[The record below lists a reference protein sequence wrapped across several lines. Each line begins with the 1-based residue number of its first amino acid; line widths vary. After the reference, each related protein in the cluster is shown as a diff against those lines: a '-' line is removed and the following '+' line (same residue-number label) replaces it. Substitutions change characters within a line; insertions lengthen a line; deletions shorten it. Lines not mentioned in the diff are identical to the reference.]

1 MIVTDRFVFVH
12 MHKTGGQTINKI
24 IGHCIDD
31 HHVVGYHY
39 PIAELPDDARELPV
53 VGIVRNP
60 WDWYA
65 SWYAFNRRP
74 GIRNQLFEVVSA
86 GGAADFKATVTNL
99 VQLGSDT
106 PESAAHRAQLSQL
119 LPDALE
125 GNRGAGLTSSSMQE
139 LADANCGYLSW
150 LFFRMLGDPDSERLE
165 IGRFEN
171 LQHDFLEI
179 MYRLDV
185 TQADAMRTAFD
196 NQARANVS
204 RHSHYSHYYDDELR
218 DLVATRH
225 HALIEEYGYEFQPL
239 KPAGAHYDFP
249 DDAYADGERGFHK
262 LLGRADNFLRLNE
275 TLDTTAISKKVD
287 QIPAE
292 RWAESDRR
300 KIFNVHRN
308 TQSLSLVHFED
319 YKYDEPEYRD
329 LYSELEEEIAPI
341 VDYIASYYRN
351 NGFIVRAMLAKLEAG
366 GQIPKHTDAG
376 YSLMNCHRVHLPL
389 ITSEAVDFFVGGE
402 TVQMRA
408 GELWEINNATEH
420 AVSNNGTE
428 DRVHL
433 IVDWMPNLH
442 NKTENEV
449 LTADQLDGEDGEAAN
464 EEMLGSIIG
473 QANQLHRSGELRK
486 AETLYRQV
494 LHFDKDHVVANNLLG
509 LMCIQTRRF
518 DEAVKHIERA
528 LKVAPDDAQAQAN
541 LGVALKE
548 VGRPEDAAKHL
559 EESLRLE
566 PNRPRILNN
575 LGSIYFLLGRH
586 DEAIKRFEDS
596 VTAQPGSVEAHFNL
610 GSALLQLQRYDEAVA
625 HLEQCVRLRP
635 EFEEGRNRFEKA
647 RQLLEASRTRQ

>member
-1 MIVTDRFVFVH
+1 
-12 MHKTGGQTINKI
+12 
-24 IGHCIDD
+24 
-31 HHVVGYHY
+31 
-39 PIAELPDDARELPV
+39 
-53 VGIVRNP
+53 
-60 WDWYA
+60 
-65 SWYAFNRRP
+65 
-74 GIRNQLFEVVSA
+74 
-86 GGAADFKATVTNL
+86 
-99 VQLGSDT
+99 
-106 PESAAHRAQLSQL
+106 
-119 LPDALE
+119 
-125 GNRGAGLTSSSMQE
+125 
-139 LADANCGYLSW
+139 
-150 LFFRMLGDPDSERLE
+150 
-165 IGRFEN
+165 
-171 LQHDFLEI
+171 
-179 MYRLDV
+179 
-185 TQADAMRTAFD
+185 
-196 NQARANVS
+196 
-204 RHSHYSHYYDDELR
+204 
-218 DLVATRH
+218 
-225 HALIEEYGYEFQPL
+225 
-239 KPAGAHYDFP
+239 
-249 DDAYADGERGFHK
+249 
-262 LLGRADNFLRLNE
+262 
-275 TLDTTAISKKVD
+275 
-287 QIPAE
+287 
-292 RWAESDRR
+292 
-300 KIFNVHRN
+300 
-308 TQSLSLVHFED
+308 
-319 YKYDEPEYRD
+319 
-329 LYSELEEEIAPI
+329 
-341 VDYIASYYRN
+341 
-351 NGFIVRAMLAKLEAG
+351 
-366 GQIPKHTDAG
+366 
-376 YSLMNCHRVHLPL
+376 
-389 ITSEAVDFFVGGE
+389 
-402 TVQMRA
+402 
-408 GELWEINNATEH
+408 
-420 AVSNNGTE
+420 
-428 DRVHL
+428 
-433 IVDWMPNLH
+433 MPNLH